1 MEMTM
6 SGMYVSAVTATGVYE
21 REAARTLRYGTTSG
35 KSWKNLMLL
44 VVSTA
49 EGNTWSARFKF
60 VFPLN
65 SKGRAVFPLSPHSS
79 CGERQS
85 HAVIG
90 AAIGLN

>member
-6 SGMYVSAVTATGVYE
+6 SGVYVSAVTVTGVYE

-49 EGNTWSARFKF
+49 DEFEF

-65 SKGRAVFPLSPHSS
+65 SNLKGAVFPDH

-85 HAVIG
+85 HAVSPTD
-90 AAIGLN
+90 AR